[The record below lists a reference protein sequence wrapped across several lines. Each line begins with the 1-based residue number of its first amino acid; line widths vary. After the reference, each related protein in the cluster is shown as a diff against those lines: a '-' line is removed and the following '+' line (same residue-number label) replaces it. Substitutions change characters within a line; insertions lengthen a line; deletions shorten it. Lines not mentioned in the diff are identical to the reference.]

1 MKIGI
6 LRERKDPP
14 DKRVPFTPKQCAE
27 IKAQY
32 PEIDLV
38 VEPSSIRCFPNA
50 AYEAEGITLQEDLSD
65 CDVLM
70 GVKEVPKET
79 LIAGKTYFYFSHTI
93 KEQPYNR
100 DLLRMMLELNIRM
113 IDYETLT
120 YPNGGRVLGFGRYAG
135 IVGAY
140 NGFLAYGKR
149 SGRYTLKPAHACE
162 DRIEL
167 EAELGNMVLPDSYK
181 IVVTGKGRVGQGA
194 IEILSALGLKEV
206 TAQNFLTTEF
216 SEPTYCHIDVDG
228 YYKANTGS
236 FDMADF
242 FNDPT
247 DYSSD
252 FMKYARQAQMY
263 IACHFWDSRAPFIYT
278 RDDMKHP
285 NWNIDLVA
293 DISCDIDGPVA
304 STIRPST
311 IADPLYGY
319 DPGTE
324 SETDFMNPDAI
335 GVMAVDNLPC
345 ELPRDA
351 SEDFGSNLIQH
362 VLPALL
368 GNDSDG
374 LIERSTLCENGAL
387 TPNFAYLENYVQG
400 SA

>member
-1 MKIGI
+1 
-6 LRERKDPP
+6 
-14 DKRVPFTPKQCAE
+14 
-27 IKAQY
+27 
-32 PEIDLV
+32 
-38 VEPSSIRCFPNA
+38 
-50 AYEAEGITLQEDLSD
+50 
-65 CDVLM
+65 
-70 GVKEVPKET
+70 
-79 LIAGKTYFYFSHTI
+79 
-93 KEQPYNR
+93 
-100 DLLRMMLELNIRM
+100 
-113 IDYETLT
+113 
-120 YPNGGRVLGFGRYAG
+120 
-135 IVGAY
+135 
-140 NGFLAYGKR
+140 
-149 SGRYTLKPAHACE
+149 
-162 DRIEL
+162 
-167 EAELGNMVLPDSYK
+167 
-181 IVVTGKGRVGQGA
+181 
-194 IEILSALGLKEV
+194 
-206 TAQNFLTTEF
+206 
-216 SEPTYCHIDVDG
+216 
-228 YYKANTGS
+228 
-236 FDMADF
+236 MADF